1 MKGPKDPVDHTRTTR
16 THAGESMTDNMIMPA
31 LILIGMALV
40 LFVGCL
46 AAFAT
51 GNHDIGLVLGSL
63 SGAGFLLGAV
73 WMALEHV
80 RVRRIEERWY
90 TAHPETA
97 RQRPAS

>member
-16 THAGESMTDNMIMPA
+16 THAGESMKDNKIMPA
-31 LILIGMALV
+31 LIVIGLSLV

-51 GNHDIGLVLGSL
+51 RHQDVGLLLGFL
-63 SGAGFLLGAV
+63 SGAGFLLAAV
-73 WMALEHV
+73 WLAIEHI
-80 RVRRIEERWY
+80 RVRRMEERWY
-90 TAHPETA
+90 AAHPEAA

>member
-16 THAGESMTDNMIMPA
+16 THAGESMKDNLIMPA
-31 LILIGMALV
+31 LILIGLALV
-40 LFVGCL
+40 MFVGCL

-51 GNHDIGLVLGSL
+51 GNQAVGLLLGSL
-63 SGAGFLLGAV
+63 SAVGFLVGAL
-73 WMALEHV
+73 WMAVEHI

-90 TAHPETA
+90 AAHPEAA